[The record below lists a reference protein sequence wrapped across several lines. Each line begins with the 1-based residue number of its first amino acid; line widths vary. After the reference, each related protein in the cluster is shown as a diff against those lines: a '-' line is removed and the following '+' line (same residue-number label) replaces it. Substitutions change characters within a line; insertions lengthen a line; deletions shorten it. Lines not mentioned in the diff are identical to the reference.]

1 VTVGLDAAALA
12 AFRRR
17 LDERRAELTALIA
30 EGRRADVPVSPDTAI
45 GRLTRQDALQQQQMS
60 AELRRRYE
68 QELVRVQKALHAI
81 DEGTYG
87 ICQRCE
93 EPIAAARLHAM
104 PHATLCVECAERQ
117 SA

>member
-1 VTVGLDAAALA
+1 
-12 AFRRR
+12 
-17 LDERRAELTALIA
+17 
-30 EGRRADVPVSPDTAI
+30 
-45 GRLTRQDALQQQQMS
+45 
-60 AELRRRYE
+60 
-68 QELVRVQKALHAI
+68 VQKALHAI

-117 SA
+117 AAGRR